1 MGTSLQMTWQKNL
14 LLKRRKK
21 PNTSPPLGLKNLGNT
36 CYLNSVLQCLSYTPP
51 LANYCLNNHHSS
63 HCPQSG
69 TGNCPFCLLE
79 KRIIRSLTLDF
90 SIDAPSKIL
99 SCINIFSPHFR
110 YGRQEDAHE
119 FLRFVIDA
127 CHNACLKI
135 NKNTSIVRGIFGG
148 KLRSQVKCC
157 DCGAESN
164 KTDDIMDISLDLFQV
179 TSVKDAMQRYFQQEV
194 LNGTNKYHCD
204 NCEKLVVAKKQLAIL
219 KAPNVLVIQLK
230 VMVNDGILV
239 MVLVVIF
246 QLCVFFSGR
255 SSGFYKDLKEYMVGR
270 LIKRL
275 HSKRVYFFLI
285 TCAKKARKERKGG
298 GIVMYAMHYY
308 NPFMEKEVKD
318 PCPQYNLYGTIV
330 HSGYSPDSGHYYA
343 YIKDA
348 MGRWYCCNDSFVS
361 ISNLQEVVSEKVYIL
376 FFSRSNQ
383 RPQPTKSPSVTTG
396 VEPPHCNDHD
406 ASSSVTNGVK
416 PPSCNGHD
424 ASSSVTNGVKPPHC
438 NGHDASSSVAN
449 GAKPQYYNG
458 HAASY
463 SVPNEVKPLHSN
475 GCNAPQSMRRA
486 VPPKPVVMG
495 SYEPDNSKKLI
506 PTISKNDK
514 VPSSPRIK
522 FNILKSSDSKE
533 LRPNGNGDNN
543 GLSMLWIL
551 NQCHINGKIAGSSV
565 RPMKTEGSEGGAFAL
580 IVAQDRRPDCGV
592 ILRNACEKNLSFVS
606 GSKRKL
612 LDDEC
617 SKSVSPDVHQA
628 AVEKIDGYAQ
638 ENGVKKQE
646 R

>member
-1 MGTSLQMTWQKNL
+1 MVVLVYVYSINGDKSADDLAKKPTPK
-14 LLKRRKK
+14 KKKK

-230 VMVNDGILV
+230 
-239 MVLVVIF
+239 
-246 QLCVFFSGR
+246 
-255 SSGFYKDLKEYMVGR
+255 
-270 LIKRL
+270 
-275 HSKRVYFFLI
+275 
-285 TCAKKARKERKGG
+285 
-298 GIVMYAMHYY
+298 
-308 NPFMEKEVKD
+308 D

-361 ISNLQEVVSEKVYIL
+361 ISNLQEVVSEKEWNL
-376 FFSRSNQ
+376 RD
-383 RPQPTKSPSVTTG
+383 
-396 VEPPHCNDHD
+396 CNDHD

-438 NGHDASSSVAN
+438 NGHDR
-449 GAKPQYYNG
+449 
-458 HAASY
+458 H
-463 SVPNEVKPLHSN
+463 PL
-475 GCNAPQSMRRA
+475 
-486 VPPKPVVMG
+486 
-495 SYEPDNSKKLI
+495 L
-506 PTISKNDK
+506 
-514 VPSSPRIK
+514 
-522 FNILKSSDSKE
+522 
-533 LRPNGNGDNN
+533 
-543 GLSMLWIL
+543 
-551 NQCHINGKIAGSSV
+551 
-565 RPMKTEGSEGGAFAL
+565 PMA
-580 IVAQDRRPDCGV
+580 
-592 ILRNACEKNLSFVS
+592 
-606 GSKRKL
+606 
-612 LDDEC
+612 
-617 SKSVSPDVHQA
+617 
-628 AVEKIDGYAQ
+628 
-638 ENGVKKQE
+638 
-646 R
+646 

>member
-99 SCINIFSPHFR
+99 SCVNIFSPHFR

-135 NKNTSIVRGIFGG
+135 NKNSSIVRGIFGG

-230 VMVNDGILV
+230 RFEGIHGGKIDRAIAFEEGLLLSNY
-239 MVLVVIF
+239 M
-246 QLCVFFSGR
+246 C
-255 SSGFYKDLKEYMVGR
+255 KE
-270 LIKRL
+270 
-275 HSKRVYFFLI
+275 SQ
-285 TCAKKARKERKGG
+285 
-298 GIVMYAMHYY
+298 
-308 NPFMEKEVKD
+308 D

-376 FFSRSNQ
+376 FFARSNQ
-383 RPQPTKSPSVTTG
+383 RP
-396 VEPPHCNDHD
+396 
-406 ASSSVTNGVK
+406 ATNQI
-416 PPSCNGHD
+416 
-424 ASSSVTNGVKPPHC
+424 T
-438 NGHDASSSVAN
+438 
-449 GAKPQYYNG
+449 
-458 HAASY
+458 
-463 SVPNEVKPLHSN
+463 
-475 GCNAPQSMRRA
+475 
-486 VPPKPVVMG
+486 
-495 SYEPDNSKKLI
+495 
-506 PTISKNDK
+506 
-514 VPSSPRIK
+514 
-522 FNILKSSDSKE
+522 
-533 LRPNGNGDNN
+533 LRYDWSGT
-543 GLSMLWIL
+543 S
-551 NQCHINGKIAGSSV
+551 
-565 RPMKTEGSEGGAFAL
+565 AL
-580 IVAQDRRPDCGV
+580 QWP
-592 ILRNACEKNLSFVS
+592 
-606 GSKRKL
+606 
-612 LDDEC
+612 
-617 SKSVSPDVHQA
+617 
-628 AVEKIDGYAQ
+628 
-638 ENGVKKQE
+638 
-646 R
+646 